1 MRRVPAVQHLQALVC
16 QDKVERLFRK
26 CTASRAPPSESHS
39 TKASPRSE
47 GSASPCADGG
57 GSRVPLVGDRMKARI
72 EEKLAL
78 VDLMKKIYAR
88 QRFYQLEKHVDIT
101 AVIKTHAAVKS
112 PKRKSLHQ
120 CAGGR
125 KKHKDEVGSGEAG
138 TQRSVS
144 GAKHGTTCR
153 HLVLLAPGGR
163 TGSPTR
169 PSSQGGAAASG
180 VANGRDEWVLA
191 EELKSTWKQ
200 LRKELQIAKTAR
212 GYLYCDIYCLSDFG
226 PGGGS
231 TGEAPMWRCS

>member
-1 MRRVPAVQHLQALVC
+1 M
-16 QDKVERLFRK
+16 
-26 CTASRAPPSESHS
+26 
-39 TKASPRSE
+39 
-47 GSASPCADGG
+47 
-57 GSRVPLVGDRMKARI
+57 PLVGDRMKARI

-153 HLVLLAPGGR
+153 HLVLLAPGGS
-163 TGSPTR
+163 TAR
-169 PSSQGGAAASG
+169 PAASG
-180 VANGRDEWVLA
+180 VACGHDEWVLA

-212 GYLYCDIYCLSDFG
+212 GYLYCDVYCLRDFG